1 MTSPPRAV
9 GGWLLVLCVWLLAWQ
24 PLSLALAASSALEA
38 LSLRGLPV
46 GLILL
51 MRLAVAAVGV
61 AAGIALFTSRPAS
74 VALARVSLALSA
86 VVDTVVYTTSYF
98 PSSLTPGEAPIYAVG
113 SLLFY
118 VIWIVYL
125 FRSKRVKYTYP

>member
-1 MTSPPRAV
+1 MTSPPLGV
-9 GGWLLVLCVWLLAWQ
+9 GGWLLVLCVWLLGWQ
-24 PLSLALAASSALEA
+24 PLSLALTASGALEA

-61 AAGIALFTSRPAS
+61 AAGIALFTRRPAS

-86 VVDTVVYTTSYF
+86 VGDTVVYTTSYF
-98 PSSLTPGEAPIYAVG
+98 PSNRTPGEAPIYAVG

-118 VIWIVYL
+118 GAWIVYL